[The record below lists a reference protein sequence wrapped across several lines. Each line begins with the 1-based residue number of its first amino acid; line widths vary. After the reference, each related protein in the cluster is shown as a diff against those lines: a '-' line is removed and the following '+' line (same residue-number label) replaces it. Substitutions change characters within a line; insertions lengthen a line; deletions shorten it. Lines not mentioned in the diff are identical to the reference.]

1 MAGIA
6 NLSSTVGMSPLTY
19 TFALDTA
26 TTGLMLDF
34 VNDSGLACLVKL
46 GLYFVTQAGAGQC
59 VAANIATT
67 ATVAAATLVAATQV
81 ATTGTI
87 FWSVLV
93 PVFPDAYHLSIW
105 NVSSGATTGT
115 TAASVVGYAVIQL
128 FPVCSVT

>member
-34 VNDSGLACLVKL
+34 VNDSGLTCLVKL
-46 GLYFVTQAGAGQC
+46 GLYFATQAGSGQY

-67 ATVAAATLVAATQV
+67 ATVAAATLVAATQT
-81 ATTGTI
+81 AATGTV
-87 FWSVLV
+87 FWSTLV
-93 PVFPDAYHLSIW
+93 PLFYDGYHLSVW
-105 NVSSGATTGT
+105 NVTSSATTGT